1 MEDLVTLRVTVGFAG
16 RFVEVAGSGLGV
28 GEGGRE
34 EYAGGGEVVM
44 VVRC

>member
-1 MEDLVTLRVTVGFAG
+1 MEDLVGFAG
-16 RFVEVAGSGLGV
+16 RVVEVVGSGLGV

-34 EYAGGGEVVM
+34 EYAGGGEVVT